1 MTSEEEIVAALHIFL
16 ELEANAQNKYEVNE
30 DNGVVDWLRCDQTS
44 FQILLSVKRN
54 LGRNYRRQHYRVCC
68 QEVLSH

>member
-1 MTSEEEIVAALHIFL
+1 MTSEKEVVAALHILL
-16 ELEANAQNKYEVNE
+16 ELKTNTQYEYEINQ

-54 LGRNYRRQHYRVCC
+54 LVKNYRRQHYRVCC